1 MARRRG
7 SPRKLTDDQIRQV
20 LAWHTRWQAFRTAHG
35 TALELAARLR
45 VNVHVIRYCMAQY
58 RKRRTQP
65 RLAADTSVARRG
77 RPRRLSAVNSRRVIA
92 WYCQYQR
99 FLAVQGS
106 VRTLATKL
114 DVSVTTIYDCIRR
127 EGHYFQRSRA
137 AMTVRTASAS
147 LSRQRRRTRTGGRAS
162 ASACETELRSR
173 LLKNWRRAAP
183 IVMANCH

>member
-7 SPRKLTDDQIRQV
+7 SLRKLTDVQIRQV

-35 TALELAARLR
+35 TARQLAERLR

-58 RKRRTQP
+58 RKCSTRP

-77 RPRRLSAVNSRRVIA
+77 RPRRLSAANSRRVIA
-92 WYCQYQR
+92 WYGQYQR

-106 VRTLATKL
+106 VRTLAAKL

-127 EGHYFQRSRA
+127 EGHYLQRSRA
-137 AMTVRTASAS
+137 AMAVRTASR
-147 LSRQRRRTRTGGRAS
+147 LRQRRRTRTGGRAS

-173 LLKNWRRAAP
+173 LLKNWRRSVP
-183 IVMANCH
+183 LVTTHRH